1 VGNAVKFTFRGH
13 VAVSVVVDET
23 PAAALHFAVADT
35 GIGIAGKHKEVIFD
49 DFVQGDGS
57 TNRKYGGSGLGLAI
71 SRRLVQIMGGRIW
84 LESEEGR
91 GSTFHFCIPLQCPV
105 RELPEPAETFP
116 IGEVRKDVVVVS
128 GNGLSAASLIRLLE
142 RFGCETRTVLETEVN
157 SESFSLPFADL
168 IVIDQPADRAAAAKM
183 MAAIQKQMAGRET
196 PVLVLHAPLRPS
208 SWRSPRVFALAKPF
222 KESKILQVLR
232 HVLCDEAADALVPGR
247 PALKVEE
254 GVGLEVLLVEDNAV
268 NQKVASRLLEKKG
281 CSVRAAG
288 NGREALA
295 RYAEQPFD
303 LIFMDVQMPEMNGF
317 EATRTIRHLE
327 KTNGTRTPI
336 IALTAN
342 AMATDR
348 ELCLEAGMDDYLAKP
363 IEVEKL
369 NDMIVKYGKLKSRE
383 VSKME
388 TRGLLVS

>member
-1 VGNAVKFTFRGH
+1 
-13 VAVSVVVDET
+13 
-23 PAAALHFAVADT
+23 
-35 GIGIAGKHKEVIFD
+35 
-49 DFVQGDGS
+49 
-57 TNRKYGGSGLGLAI
+57 
-71 SRRLVQIMGGRIW
+71 M
-84 LESEEGR
+84 
-91 GSTFHFCIPLQCPV
+91 
-105 RELPEPAETFP
+105 
-116 IGEVRKDVVVVS
+116 
-128 GNGLSAASLIRLLE
+128 
-142 RFGCETRTVLETEVN
+142 
-157 SESFSLPFADL
+157 
-168 IVIDQPADRAAAAKM
+168 
-183 MAAIQKQMAGRET
+183 
-196 PVLVLHAPLRPS
+196 
-208 SWRSPRVFALAKPF
+208 
-222 KESKILQVLR
+222 
-232 HVLCDEAADALVPGR
+232 
-247 PALKVEE
+247 
-254 GVGLEVLLVEDNAV
+254 LVEDNAV